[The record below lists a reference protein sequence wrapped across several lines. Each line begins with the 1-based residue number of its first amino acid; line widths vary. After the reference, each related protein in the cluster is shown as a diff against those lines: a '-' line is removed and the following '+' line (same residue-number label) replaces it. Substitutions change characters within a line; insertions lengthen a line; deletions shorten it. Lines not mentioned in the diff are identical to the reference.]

1 MTSRSGVGV
10 PVSVN
15 NFGVDDPFGTAAI
28 RDRVLAA
35 WQASPARFREDANT
49 EEDLALGGYRDR
61 LIVELAQNAAD
72 AAARAGVPGRLRFT
86 LRDDERARAESGG
99 PVLVAANVGAPL
111 TAAGVEALATL
122 RASAKRD
129 EVGQSSDDQL
139 PVGRFG
145 VGFAAVLAVTDE
157 PTIVSRSG
165 GVRFSRADTVALVE
179 QAAATAPG
187 LGAELRRRGGHVPV
201 LRLPFP
207 AEGEPPEGFDT
218 AVVLPLRDEAAADLV
233 RRLLAQADDALLL
246 ALPRLAR
253 VEIDVDESGV
263 RVLENVDSRW
273 HSYRCGG
280 TWTAEERARLLAD
293 RPTEERDRPFWSVLW
308 ALPKVSTDAEP
319 LAGAG
324 DTLATPSVVH
334 APTPTDE
341 PLSLPAMLLASF
353 PLDPTRRH
361 VTPGPLTDRLVEE
374 AATAYAELVR
384 QRAEAGDDVVALVPV
399 GLAAGRL
406 DAALREAILRRLPD
420 TPILRTVAG
429 GVVRPRDAVA
439 IDGADDSLLRLLAP
453 VVGGLVPFRRRDQAA
468 YDALGVRRLS
478 LADLVDELAGQAT
491 AFPPRWWHD
500 LYVALAPAA
509 ADPGRR
515 DALGALPVPLVDGRV
530 VRGAR
535 GLLLPG
541 AAGVSAEALAVF
553 APYGLR
559 LVHPEAAADAASDAL
574 VRLGAT
580 MAGPRALLEDG
591 AVRVAVENSLDAEDP
606 TAVSDSVLSL
616 VAAALDAGELTHEE
630 LPWLG
635 DLALLDA
642 EGQSVPANG
651 LVLPG
656 SPAHEI
662 LDPEE
667 FSTVNDSL
675 LQRWGPE
682 VLQAVGVAR
691 GLSVLTATDVDVAAL
706 PDHLAD
712 LDDIE
717 AWAHAALDALASE
730 GPDESPGVLGARVDE
745 MSAIRDLDFVRDDAW
760 PRALSLLA
768 SERET
773 RQALAEPVRVRDVED
788 PDRVVRVSSYTAWWI
803 RRHVRIDGQP
813 ITAFADPDADP
824 ALAALLAEPPAWV
837 ADLDPGIR
845 AALGL
850 VRTIGDLD
858 ARGVRRI
865 LDRLA
870 DPSLTVPVETMLALW
885 AQFEDLDSSALEGPA
900 PERVRVLTGDRTQ
913 VVSTR
918 DAVVVDDPMWAQRTD
933 LGGQVLAS
941 GAAADTLADLLDI
954 PLASESAE
962 GVVSDDGVRL
972 PVPTAVRRLLPE
984 VPRAWWE
991 HDDLRVDGHP
1001 VDWWVDDE
1009 GRPHAATGE
1018 GLARALAWAAGRWDQ
1033 RHAIA
1038 AVLAEPDR
1046 LPELLAESVYDD

>member
-1 MTSRSGVGV
+1 LGVGV

-15 NFGVDDPFGTAAI
+15 NAGVDDPFGTAAI

-86 LRDDERARAESGG
+86 PRDDERARAESGG

-111 TAAGVEALATL
+111 TAPGVEALATL

-129 EVGQSSDDQL
+129 EVGQSASADQL
-139 PVGRFG
+139 VQPVGRFG

-179 QAAATAPG
+179 QAATAAPG
-187 LGAELRRRGGHVPV
+187 LQAELRRRGGHVPV

-233 RRLLAQADDALLL
+233 RQLLAQADDALLL
-246 ALPRLAR
+246 ALPRLER
-253 VEIDVDESGV
+253 IEIDVDGSGV
-263 RVLENVDSRW
+263 RVLADVDKRW
-273 HSYRCGG
+273 HSYRRGG
-280 TWTAEERARLLAD
+280 TWNAEERARLLAD

-308 ALPKVSTDAEP
+308 ALPKTSASDAEP
-319 LAGAG
+319 LLAGPGAPGARRGAG
-324 DTLATPSVVH
+324 THSVVH

-341 PLSLPAMLLASF
+341 LLSLPAMLLASF

-361 VTPGPLTDRLVEE
+361 VAPGPLTDRLVEE

-384 QRAEAGDDVVALVPV
+384 QRAEAGDDVVGLVPV
-399 GLAAGRL
+399 GLAAGPL
-406 DAALREAILRRLPD
+406 DAALREAILGRLPD
-420 TPILRTVAG
+420 TPLLPTVAG
-429 GVVRPRDAVA
+429 GLVRPRDAVA
-439 IDGADDSLLRLLAP
+439 VEGADDSLLRLLAP
-453 VVGGLVPFRRRDQAA
+453 VVSGLVSVRPRDRAA

-478 LADLVDELAGQAT
+478 LADLVDELAGHAT

-500 LYVALAPAA
+500 LYVALASTA
-509 ADPGRR
+509 ADPSRR

-535 GLLLPG
+535 GLLVPG
-541 AAGVSAEALAVF
+541 ATGVPTQALAVL

-559 LVHPEAAADAASDAL
+559 LAHPEAAADAAAETL
-574 VRLGAT
+574 VRLGAVT
-580 MAGPRALLEDG
+580 AGPRALLDDG
-591 AVRVAVENSLDAEDP
+591 AVRAAVESSLDADDS
-606 TAVSDSVLSL
+606 TAVSESVLSL
-616 VAAALDAGELTHEE
+616 VAAALDAGELTPGE

-642 EGQSVPANG
+642 DGQAVSANG

-656 SPAHEI
+656 SPAQEI

-667 FSTVNDSL
+667 FSPVNDAL
-675 LQRWGPE
+675 LERWGPE

-691 GLSVLTATDVDVAAL
+691 GLSVVTASDVDVAAL
-706 PDHLAD
+706 PDTLAD

-717 AWAHAALDALASE
+717 AWADAAVDALASE
-730 GPDESPGVLGARVDE
+730 EADDSAGVLGARVDE
-745 MSAIRDLDFVRDDAW
+745 MTAIRDLDFVRDDAW

-768 SERET
+768 GERET

-788 PDRVVRVSSYTAWWI
+788 PDRVVRVSSYSAWWI

-813 ITAFADPDADP
+813 MAAFADPDADP
-824 ALAALLAEPPAWV
+824 AVATLLAQPPAWV

-850 VRTIGDLD
+850 VRGIGDLD

-865 LDRLA
+865 LARLA
-870 DPSLTVPVETMLALW
+870 DPNLAVPVETMLALW
-885 AQFEDLDSSALEGPA
+885 AQFEDLDPSALAGPA

-913 VVSTR
+913 VVAAR

-941 GAAADTLADLLDI
+941 GAAADTLADLLDV

-972 PVPTAVRRLLPE
+972 PVPTAVRRLLPTSHE
-984 VPRAWWE
+984 PGGSTTTCESTGIRSTGGSTM
-991 HDDLRVDGHP
+991 RVDRTPAPAKG
-1001 VDWWVDDE
+1001 WRERWR
-1009 GRPHAATGE
+1009 GR
-1018 GLARALAWAAGRWDQ
+1018 LAGGTSDT
-1033 RHAIA
+1033 
-1038 AVLAEPDR
+1038 
-1046 LPELLAESVYDD
+1046 